1 LDVNLS
7 GSGMPL
13 LPDIAVNPTSH
24 DFGGVPAGSSASQT
38 FVVRNA
44 GTAVLNVS
52 AVSLTGPQAGDF
64 QIPAGGGAFALAPGS
79 THNLEVV
86 FLPTSDEQKNAVLSL
101 QSDDPDEN
109 PFEINLVG
117 NQPLPPCDP
126 NVNIALNQA
135 ATASSGDL
143 PPGNV
148 TDGDNASRWRSA
160 RLNTSNQQQWLQIDF
175 GQTIALGRIL
185 LRWKSTRRAVSYAL
199 QTSNDGANWQD
210 IYAETA
216 GAGSQDDLTGIAGS
230 GQYVRLLMTQSN
242 SSRYVLYEFQ
252 IFCPTGPPPPPEPN
266 IAVNPPAHDFGAVA
280 IGSSANQTFVVGNT
294 GNDVLD
300 VSGISLVGVDAGDFQ
315 ITAGGGAV
323 ALTPG
328 ASQNV
333 TVQFQPASEGAKS
346 AVLRISSNDPD
357 QNPFDLNLSGSGV
370 TSQPNIAVNP
380 PAYDFGVVNVG
391 SSANQTFVVSNS
403 GTEMLNVTGTTL
415 LGTHATEF
423 QISNGGG
430 TFTLAPGAS
439 TNLEVTIL
447 PTSEGAKTAT
457 LRLSS
462 DDPDGNPLNV
472 ALTGTGVVIQPGTEI
487 VILPAHDTF
496 VNAGSATKNYGRTGE
511 LRVRQSSSTVL
522 HTYLKFDVAGLAG
535 AVQSATIRL
544 TVINDGPDGG
554 AIYSV
559 SNNYL
564 NSPDPWLETGLNW
577 SNAPALSG
585 TPLSSIG
592 AAVLGAVVEF
602 DVTAAIS
609 GNGTFSF
616 AIANG
621 ASDRV
626 LYSSKEGSSPPELI
640 MTIGPTAVAGSQSET
655 MTAEEGLLATKNSA
669 NSTLAENSPGNLIPT
684 KFELDQNYPN
694 PFNPSTTI
702 TFAVPETDEV
712 TLAIYNLRGQLVRT
726 LVSGVVAAGRHSVV
740 WDGQSLQGI
749 PVASGTYIYKLFTKN
764 FVATKKL
771 ILTK

>member
-1 LDVNLS
+1 MRKTHPNLFIYSTNNFFLIVLTFLSLICSVNPSRAQGESFSFSVMGDAPYGDAEFPAVQKQIDDHNLYSPSEFVLHVGDIMKGGCREVQYIQVADQLKTLQVPVFIVPGDNEWTDCSNENEAWAFWSSQFLSFENNFCGAPATEHQNVRPENLAFVHKGVLIVGVNLPNGRESGYQTRLRDSADWVTQQFQAYADQVRAAVVFGQSTVGDVFFNQFRAAAVDFSKPVLYVHGDGHSWRLNNPWLEANIVRVQIDRANAPFVQVTVNQNSFSFERNPWGPDSVPINRPPCGPGPNISVDPSSHEFGNVAVNGSTANTFTVTNTGDENLTVSNVSFNGNTSGAFNLDSGGSPFSLFPNQTHDVVVSFNPTIAGGQNATLRFESNDPHDNPLDVNLS

-346 AVLRISSNDPD
+346 AALRLNSNDPHD
-357 QNPFDLNLSGSGV
+357 NPLDVNLSGSGM
-370 TSQPNIAVNP
+370 PLLPDIAV
-380 PAYDFGVVNVG
+380 
-391 SSANQTFVVSNS
+391 
-403 GTEMLNVTGTTL
+403 
-415 LGTHATEF
+415 
-423 QISNGGG
+423 
-430 TFTLAPGAS
+430 
-439 TNLEVTIL
+439 
-447 PTSEGAKTAT
+447 
-457 LRLSS
+457 
-462 DDPDGNPLNV
+462 
-472 ALTGTGVVIQPGTEI
+472 
-487 VILPAHDTF
+487 
-496 VNAGSATKNYGRTGE
+496 
-511 LRVRQSSSTVL
+511 
-522 HTYLKFDVAGLAG
+522 
-535 AVQSATIRL
+535 
-544 TVINDGPDGG
+544 
-554 AIYSV
+554 
-559 SNNYL
+559 
-564 NSPDPWLETGLNW
+564 
-577 SNAPALSG
+577 
-585 TPLSSIG
+585 
-592 AAVLGAVVEF
+592 
-602 DVTAAIS
+602 
-609 GNGTFSF
+609 
-616 AIANG
+616 
-621 ASDRV
+621 
-626 LYSSKEGSSPPELI
+626 
-640 MTIGPTAVAGSQSET
+640 
-655 MTAEEGLLATKNSA
+655 
-669 NSTLAENSPGNLIPT
+669 
-684 KFELDQNYPN
+684 
-694 PFNPSTTI
+694 
-702 TFAVPETDEV
+702 
-712 TLAIYNLRGQLVRT
+712 
-726 LVSGVVAAGRHSVV
+726 
-740 WDGQSLQGI
+740 
-749 PVASGTYIYKLFTKN
+749 
-764 FVATKKL
+764 
-771 ILTK
+771 